1 MNPISR
7 APTGPCVAALTRY
20 ARFCV
25 VGGSGVLVDMAVLAL
40 LAVGLGWNLS
50 LSKVLA
56 AEMAVFNNFL
66 WNDCWTFRAL
76 TEQQSRWSIRWARLL
91 RFNLICVAGIV
102 WSVLLLNVQVRG
114 LHWNVYLA
122 NGIAIVVVS
131 VWNFLLSYRFTWG
144 GNPALSTARKL

>member
-7 APTGPCVAALTRY
+7 APCGPSVAVLARY

-56 AEMAVFNNFL
+56 AQMAIFNNFL
-66 WNDCWTFRAL
+66 WNDCWTFRGR
-76 TEQQSRWSIRWARLL
+76 TEQQWRWSIRWTRLM
-91 RFNLICVAGIV
+91 RFNVICVTGII
-102 WSVLLLNVQVRG
+102 WSVLLLNVQVKG
-114 LHWNVYLA
+114 LHWNLYLA

-131 VWNFLLSYRFTWG
+131 VWNFLLSCRFAWG
-144 GNPALSTARKL
+144 GSPAPTTAKEL